1 MENDRIP
8 ENDQEMIEA
17 SEEQISKN
25 MSEKDKKRD
34 KKKKEGHKTL
44 IRVIIAIVIIVVG
57 IFLILFFVAKAA
69 KYDSIGSMLEHMGT
83 HMGLM
88 WERISR

>member
-1 MENDRIP
+1 METENQSLP
-8 ENDQEMIEA
+8 QNDQEVIEA
-17 SEEQISKN
+17 REQTAEPEEQ
-25 MSEKDKKRD
+25 KKE
-34 KKKKEGHKTL
+34 KKKKDGLKTL
-44 IRVIIAIVIIVVG
+44 LKVIIAIVVIVVG
-57 IFLILFFVAKAA
+57 IYLILFFVAKAA